1 MFELQFF
8 LIGIIQGVTEFL
20 PISSSGHLVLF
31 AQLTNWEDQGLFT
44 DISVHFGTLFAVLL
58 YLRKDINYFLTNIF
72 QFKLFEDQI
81 IFKIILAT
89 LPAIILGYFIYDYVS
104 LYFRSIQLIAISS
117 IVFAIILFFADRVKM
132 ESKSWNKITYIEA
145 LVVGLFQ
152 VLAFIPGA
160 SRAGLT
166 ITGARLLGYDRL
178 NAARFS
184 MILSIPIILASM
196 TLSLINIFNEEYVA
210 VNLYQSFSA
219 SLVAFI
225 TAILSIIFL
234 MRFIKKANFNFF
246 IISRPGPAQ
255 FLQNFTISKFSK
267 FSKFL
272 KFS

>member
-1 MFELQFF
+1 MFELQYL
-8 LIGIIQGVTEFL
+8 LIGIIQGITEFL

-44 DISVHFGTLFAVLL
+44 DIAVHFGTLFAVLI
-58 YLRKDINYFLTNIF
+58 YLRKDIYYFLTNIF

-104 LYFRSIQLIAISS
+104 LYFRNIQLIAFSS
-117 IVFAIILFFADRVKM
+117 IVFAIILFFADRVKI
-132 ESKSWNKITYIEA
+132 ESKSWNKITYLEA

-160 SRAGLT
+160 SRAGVT

-196 TLSLINIFNEEYVA
+196 TLSFINIFSEKYIE
-210 VNLYQSFSA
+210 VNLYQSFFSA
-219 SLVAFI
+219 IVSFI
-225 TAILSIIFL
+225 TAMLSIIFL
-234 MRFIKKANFNFF
+234 MNFIKKFNFNIF
-246 IISRPGPAQ
+246 IIYRVLLGILLLLFVQ
-255 FLQNFTISKFSK
+255 I
-267 FSKFL
+267 
-272 KFS
+272 

>member
-31 AQLTNWEDQGLFT
+31 TQLTNWEDQGLFT
-44 DISVHFGTLFAVLL
+44 DIAVHFGTLFAVVI
-58 YLRKDINYFLTNIF
+58 YLRKDIYYFLTNIF

-104 LYFRSIQLIAISS
+104 LYFRSIQLIALSS

-132 ESKSWNKITYIEA
+132 ESKGWNRVTYIEA
-145 LVVGLFQ
+145 LIVGLFQ

-160 SRAGLT
+160 SRAGVT
-166 ITGARLLGYDRL
+166 VTGARLLGYDRV

-196 TLSLINIFNEEYVA
+196 TLSLINVLNEEYVA
-210 VNLYQSFSA
+210 VNLYQSFFA

-225 TAILSIIFL
+225 TALLSIIFL
-234 MRFIKKANFNFF
+234 MRFIKKANFNIF
-246 IISRPGPAQ
+246 IIYRIVLGII
-255 FLQNFTISKFSK
+255 LLVIYV
-267 FSKFL
+267 
-272 KFS
+272 

>member
-8 LIGIIQGVTEFL
+8 LVGIIQGVTEFL

-44 DISVHFGTLFAVLL
+44 DIAVHFGTLFAVII
-58 YLRKDINYFLTNIF
+58 YLRKDIYYFFTNIF
-72 QFKLFEDQI
+72 QFKIFEDQI

-104 LYFRSIQLIAISS
+104 LYFRSIQLIALSS

-132 ESKSWNKITYIEA
+132 ESKGWNRVTYIEA
-145 LVVGLFQ
+145 LIVGLFQ

-160 SRAGLT
+160 SRAGVT
-166 ITGARLLGYDRL
+166 ITGARLLGYDRV

-196 TLSLINIFNEEYVA
+196 TLSLINILNEEYVA
-210 VNLYQSFSA
+210 VNLYQSFFA

-225 TAILSIIFL
+225 TALLSIIFL
-234 MRFIKKANFNFF
+234 MRFIKKANFNIF
-246 IISRPGPAQ
+246 IIYRIVLGII
-255 FLQNFTISKFSK
+255 LLVIYV
-267 FSKFL
+267 
-272 KFS
+272 

>member
-1 MFELQFF
+1 MFEIQFF
-8 LIGIIQGVTEFL
+8 LVGIIQGVTEFL

-44 DISVHFGTLFAVLL
+44 DIAVHFGTLFAVMI
-58 YLRKDINYFLTNIF
+58 YLRKDIYYFFNNIF

-89 LPAIILGYFIYDYVS
+89 LPAIILGYFIYDYVG
-104 LYFRSIQLIAISS
+104 LYFRNIQLIALSS

-132 ESKSWNKITYIEA
+132 ESKGWNRITYIEA
-145 LVVGLFQ
+145 LIVGLFQ

-160 SRAGLT
+160 SRAGVT

-196 TLSLINIFNEEYVA
+196 TLSLINVFKDEYVE
-210 VNLYQSFSA
+210 VNFYQSFSA
-219 SLVAFI
+219 AIIAFI
-225 TAILSIIFL
+225 TALLSITFL
-234 MRFIKKANFNFF
+234 MNFIKKFNFNIF
-246 IISRPGPAQ
+246 IIYRVLLGILILLFA
-255 FLQNFTISKFSK
+255 
-267 FSKFL
+267 
-272 KFS
+272 

>member
-44 DISVHFGTLFAVLL
+44 DIAVHFGTLFAVVI
-58 YLRKDINYFLTNIF
+58 YLRKDIYYFFTNIF
-72 QFKLFEDQI
+72 QFKIFEDQI

-104 LYFRSIQLIAISS
+104 LYFRSIQLIALSS
-117 IVFAIILFFADRVKM
+117 IVFAIILFFADKVKM
-132 ESKSWNKITYIEA
+132 ETKSWNKITYIEA
-145 LVVGLFQ
+145 FIVGLFQ

-160 SRAGLT
+160 SRAGVT
-166 ITGARLLGYDRL
+166 ITGARLLGYNRL

-196 TLSLINIFNEEYVA
+196 TLSCINIFKEKYVE
-210 VNLYQSFSA
+210 VNLYQSFFA
-219 SLVAFI
+219 SIIAFI
-225 TAILSIIFL
+225 TALLSITFL
-234 MRFIKKANFNFF
+234 MNFIKKFNFNIF
-246 IISRPGPAQ
+246 IIYRILLGILLLLLFA
-255 FLQNFTISKFSK
+255 
-267 FSKFL
+267 
-272 KFS
+272 

>member
-31 AQLTNWEDQGLFT
+31 AQLTNWKDQGLFT
-44 DISVHFGTLFAVLL
+44 DIAAHFGTLFAVMI
-58 YLRKDINYFLTNIF
+58 YLRKDIYYFLTNIF
-72 QFKLFEDQI
+72 QFKIFEDQI

-104 LYFRSIQLIAISS
+104 LYFRSIQLIASSS
-117 IVFAIILFFADRVKM
+117 IVFAIILFFADRVKI

-145 LVVGLFQ
+145 LTVGLFQ

-160 SRAGLT
+160 SRAGVT

-184 MILSIPIILASM
+184 MILSIPIIFASM
-196 TLSLINIFNEEYVA
+196 TLSLINIFNEEYVP
-210 VNLYQSFSA
+210 VNLHQSLSA
-219 SLVAFI
+219 ALVAFI
-225 TAILSIIFL
+225 TALLSIIFL
-234 MRFIKKANFNFF
+234 MRFIKKANFNIF
-246 IISRPGPAQ
+246 IIYRIVLGIV
-255 FLQNFTISKFSK
+255 LLVIYV
-267 FSKFL
+267 
-272 KFS
+272 

>member
-44 DISVHFGTLFAVLL
+44 DIAVHFGTLFAVVI
-58 YLRKDINYFLTNIF
+58 YLRKDIHYFLINIF
-72 QFKLFEDQI
+72 QFKIFEDQI

-104 LYFRSIQLIAISS
+104 LYFRSIQLIALSS
-117 IVFAIILFFADRVKM
+117 IVFAIILFFADRVIM
-132 ESKSWNKITYIEA
+132 ESKSWNKITYTEA

-160 SRAGLT
+160 SRAGVT

-196 TLSLINIFNEEYVA
+196 TLSLINVFKDEYVE
-210 VNLYQSFSA
+210 VNFYQSFSA
-219 SLVAFI
+219 AIIAFI
-225 TAILSIIFL
+225 TALLSIIFL
-234 MRFIKKANFNFF
+234 INFIKKFNFNIF
-246 IISRPGPAQ
+246 IIYRVLLGILILLFA
-255 FLQNFTISKFSK
+255 
-267 FSKFL
+267 
-272 KFS
+272 

>member
-8 LIGIIQGVTEFL
+8 LVGIIQGVTEFL

-44 DISVHFGTLFAVLL
+44 DIAVHFGTLFAVII
-58 YLRKDINYFLTNIF
+58 YLRKDIYNFFTNIF
-72 QFKLFEDQI
+72 QFKIFEDQI

-104 LYFRSIQLIAISS
+104 LYFRSIQLIALSS

-132 ESKSWNKITYIEA
+132 ESKSWNKITYLEA

-160 SRAGLT
+160 SRAGVT
-166 ITGARLLGYDRL
+166 ITGARLLGYDRV

-196 TLSLINIFNEEYVA
+196 TLSLINILNEEYVA
-210 VNLYQSFSA
+210 VNLYQSFFA

-225 TAILSIIFL
+225 TALLSIIFL
-234 MRFIKKANFNFF
+234 MRFIKKANFNIF
-246 IISRPGPAQ
+246 IIYRIVLGII
-255 FLQNFTISKFSK
+255 LLVIYV
-267 FSKFL
+267 
-272 KFS
+272 

>member
-1 MFELQFF
+1 MFELQYI
-8 LIGIIQGVTEFL
+8 LIGIIQGITEFL

-31 AQLTNWEDQGLFT
+31 AQLTSWEDQGLFT
-44 DISVHFGTLFAVLL
+44 DIAVHFGTLFAVMI
-58 YLRKDINYFLTNIF
+58 YLRKDIYYFLNNIF

-104 LYFRSIQLIAISS
+104 FYFRSIQLIALSS
-117 IVFAIILFFADRVKM
+117 IVFAIILFFADRVRM

-160 SRAGLT
+160 SRAGVT

-184 MILSIPIILASM
+184 MLLSIPIILASM
-196 TLSLINIFNEEYVA
+196 TLSLINIFNEGYVA

-219 SLVAFI
+219 ALVAFI
-225 TAILSIIFL
+225 TALLSIIFL
-234 MRFIKKANFNFF
+234 MKFIKNANFNIF
-246 IISRPGPAQ
+246 IIYRI
-255 FLQNFTISKFSK
+255 FLGII
-267 FSKFL
+267 L
-272 KFS
+272 LVVYV

>member
-1 MFELQFF
+1 MFELQYF

-44 DISVHFGTLFAVLL
+44 DIAVHFGTLFAVII
-58 YLRKDINYFLTNIF
+58 YLRKDIYYFFTNIF
-72 QFKLFEDQI
+72 QFKIFEDQI

-104 LYFRSIQLIAISS
+104 LYFRSIQLIALSS

-132 ESKSWNKITYIEA
+132 ESKSWNKITYLEA

-160 SRAGLT
+160 SRAGVT
-166 ITGARLLGYDRL
+166 ITGARLLGYDRV

-196 TLSLINIFNEEYVA
+196 TLSLINVLNEEYVA
-210 VNLYQSFSA
+210 VNFYQSFFA

-225 TAILSIIFL
+225 TALLSIIFL
-234 MRFIKKANFNFF
+234 MRFIKKANFNIF
-246 IISRPGPAQ
+246 IIYRIVLGII
-255 FLQNFTISKFSK
+255 LLVIYV
-267 FSKFL
+267 
-272 KFS
+272 

>member
-1 MFELQFF
+1 MFELQYF

-44 DISVHFGTLFAVLL
+44 DIAVHFGTLFAVII
-58 YLRKDINYFLTNIF
+58 YLRKDIYYFFTNIF
-72 QFKLFEDQI
+72 QFKIFEDQI

-104 LYFRSIQLIAISS
+104 LYFRSIQLIALSS

-132 ESKSWNKITYIEA
+132 ESKGWNRITYIEA
-145 LVVGLFQ
+145 LIVGLFQ

-160 SRAGLT
+160 SRAGVT

-196 TLSLINIFNEEYVA
+196 TLSLINVFKDEYVE
-210 VNLYQSFSA
+210 VNFYQSFSA
-219 SLVAFI
+219 AIISFI
-225 TAILSIIFL
+225 TALLSITFL
-234 MRFIKKANFNFF
+234 MNFIKKFNFNIF
-246 IISRPGPAQ
+246 IIYRILLGILLLLLFA
-255 FLQNFTISKFSK
+255 
-267 FSKFL
+267 
-272 KFS
+272 

>member
-1 MFELQFF
+1 MFELQYF

-44 DISVHFGTLFAVLL
+44 DIAVHFGTLFAVII
-58 YLRKDINYFLTNIF
+58 YLRKDIYYFFTNIF
-72 QFKLFEDQI
+72 QFKIFEDQI

-104 LYFRSIQLIAISS
+104 LYFRSIQLIALSS

-132 ESKSWNKITYIEA
+132 ESKGWNRVTYIEA
-145 LVVGLFQ
+145 LIVGLFQ

-160 SRAGLT
+160 SRAGVT
-166 ITGARLLGYDRL
+166 VTGARLLGYDRV

-196 TLSLINIFNEEYVA
+196 TLSLINILNEEYVA
-210 VNLYQSFSA
+210 VNLYQSFFA

-225 TAILSIIFL
+225 TALLSIMFL
-234 MRFIKKANFNFF
+234 MRFIKKANFNIF
-246 IISRPGPAQ
+246 IIYRIVLGII
-255 FLQNFTISKFSK
+255 LLVIYV
-267 FSKFL
+267 
-272 KFS
+272 